1 MFQRLKSARPT
12 YSHSSLEN
20 QYKKA
25 KYIEGL
31 IKFKNTNPNMFFET
45 PEKFQKKLFNELNK
59 DIKGGTLSS
68 TYSKGFGLT
77 NNNKFVNSS
86 TSGGFGRE
94 RPGTSTG
101 FTKRNNEYT
110 AEYDISMS

>member
-12 YSHSSLEN
+12 YSHSSLEKE
-20 QYKKA
+20 YKKA

-31 IKFKNTNPNMFFET
+31 IKFKHTNPNMYFET

-59 DIKGGTLSS
+59 EVKDGRMMSA

-77 NNNKFVNSS
+77 NNSKFVNSS
-86 TSGGFGRE
+86 GGFSRQE

-101 FTKRNNEYT
+101 FTKRNSDYKK
-110 AEYDISMS
+110 EYDINMS

>member
-12 YSHSSLEN
+12 YSHASLEN

-59 DIKGGTLSS
+59 DNKGGT
-68 TYSKGFGLT
+68 YSNGFGLT
-77 NNNKFVNSS
+77 NNSKFINPS
-86 TSGGFGRE
+86 TSVGFNRE

-101 FTKRNNEYT
+101 FSKRNNEYK
-110 AEYDISMS
+110 AEYDMRMS